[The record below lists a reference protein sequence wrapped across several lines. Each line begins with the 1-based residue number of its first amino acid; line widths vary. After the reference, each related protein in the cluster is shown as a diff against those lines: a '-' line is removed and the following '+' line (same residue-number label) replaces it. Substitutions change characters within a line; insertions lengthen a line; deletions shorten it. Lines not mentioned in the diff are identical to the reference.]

1 MGRTSETKRAEPR
14 NAMRS
19 ISVGRNLPPVEASE
33 AAAIASSSRPQ
44 TSHAAPKGTTFRGK
58 TRHKYLGRR
67 RRRYAPRANLLRPS
81 SARYFA
87 MCRRMVWRCARRRIQ
102 NLNDPLSVLEGA
114 ILSAADGAF
123 ANVLVPQAGNRPPGG
138 GPLGGSYGPNHGRS
152 VRRLRRLRHWRLDKR
167 WPTIGDTRSHNGVH
181 EISGVATLAKL
192 AMDGRTP

>member
-1 MGRTSETKRAEPR
+1 MRRSAVGGRRWERSMGRTSETKRAEPR

-87 MCRRMVWRCARRRIQ
+87 MCRRMVWRCARRRIP

-114 ILSAADGAF
+114 ILSPACGGWCFRKRFGTAGRQPATRRRSAWRIVWSESWKIRSSPPPTASLALGQAVADNRGY
-123 ANVLVPQAGNRPPGG
+123 PQ
-138 GPLGGSYGPNHGRS
+138 S
-152 VRRLRRLRHWRLDKR
+152 
-167 WPTIGDTRSHNGVH
+167 
-181 EISGVATLAKL
+181 
-192 AMDGRTP
+192 